1 MYSPSDVLLLV
12 ESKAAKR
19 IPSDPAFG
27 FLGQP
32 GELFY
37 SCRSTRKRVC
47 SFWELQ
53 QMSWERGFSKEI
65 RFR

>member
-1 MYSPSDVLLLV
+1 MVMYSPSDVLLLV

-32 GELFY
+32 GDLFY
-37 SCRSTRKRVC
+37 ELPQHEEEGLL
-47 SFWELQ
+47 FWELQ
-53 QMSWERGFSKEI
+53 QMSWERGFS
-65 RFR
+65 

>member
-1 MYSPSDVLLLV
+1 MEYGDVLPSDVLLLV

-32 GELFY
+32 ENCST

-47 SFWELQ
+47 SFGNCN
-53 QMSWERGFSKEI
+53 R
-65 RFR
+65 